1 MSMENTYEKL
11 QKLMNSYVPEFA
23 YRKDGRDPGSVL
35 SDLCAGMIDESAKN
49 YEKVIP
55 KHQIQYLNMFDS
67 MIKEPVSAARGYVQ
81 FEPVS
86 GYTDMVPIPAKTR
99 VMAEGEEGAEYIFE
113 TEHDLVARDTM
124 PELIAVTDR
133 KSDKIV
139 VYPYVHEEHTA
150 FQAFDV
156 EGENQAEHRLYL
168 GFDQLFD
175 HLNRLELYIYAEA
188 FSENDQ
194 QELLECLSGDD
205 ICWSVLDPQTGA
217 HEFSVKEIKDGAI
230 YLCLE
235 DYIPQKVLIGQ
246 KEAYFIT
253 ASCSDNLP
261 KLYMKSLKIGFERKE
276 IIPEA
281 VYINGVSEIAGGIYP
296 FGKPFGLY
304 NEFSFDDREVLA
316 RKGANIKLN
325 FQLSYRLHEEDL
337 ELPEFDT
344 EYKAIMKK
352 PKKPLSMR
360 SAEVM
365 ADYVLWEY
373 LSTTGWKRLFKEEH
387 INALFNGTTE
397 GAVSLEFVCPEDIAE
412 FTEGEGTGRIRARLL
427 RAENIYQIPA
437 VYKCPF
443 ISGIQLSYSYGNS
456 CQAADYAYTKNNFYE
471 KDVTEDFRKG
481 GNVTPFYQTEHSNR
495 AMYLGFSESIEGSPF
510 SLYFDIESQ
519 VERPI
524 KFHVEY
530 LSEKGFTPAK
540 VIDYTGAFTGSGN
553 MLLLI
558 PKDAVKGKLFGY
570 EGYFLRFI
578 NENQENPHFALPL
591 IKGIY
596 PNMARVVNVNTITEE
611 FYLSDLDNAVD
622 IQLNQQNLIDLKVWA
637 AEKDFDSFSWIP
649 WKMAERSYEEGRCYS
664 ADMAEGIIRFRKYA
678 FSEYDLVD
686 DGPQIKV
693 EHANYTGSKANL
705 PAGAIQTLGTS
716 IRYIS
721 SVNNPFP
728 TYGGYDGYTE
738 ETSMDYVAG
747 MLRTRNRAVTNRDFH
762 ELIKQTVYGV
772 RKVKCCNHRDAYG
785 NKAPGN
791 VTIAILTEE
800 YEKGSHV
807 FYEMKRKIADRL
819 TKDSALYPLGRKVS
833 LVQPYF
839 VKLNVRVWLE
849 KESLENA
856 YDLQNRAKEMIEK
869 FIDPLHGGP
878 GYQGWEIGEF
888 PRSSQIIAT
897 LRTGISGCSISKILM
912 TAQIE
917 GKEVPVDES
926 FFEKVQN
933 PLIMA
938 VNGEHIVYIEVS
950 EC

>member
-1 MSMENTYEKL
+1 
-11 QKLMNSYVPEFA
+11 
-23 YRKDGRDPGSVL
+23 
-35 SDLCAGMIDESAKN
+35 
-49 YEKVIP
+49 
-55 KHQIQYLNMFDS
+55 
-67 MIKEPVSAARGYVQ
+67 
-81 FEPVS
+81 
-86 GYTDMVPIPAKTR
+86 
-99 VMAEGEEGAEYIFE
+99 
-113 TEHDLVARDTM
+113 
-124 PELIAVTDR
+124 
-133 KSDKIV
+133 
-139 VYPYVHEEHTA
+139 
-150 FQAFDV
+150 
-156 EGENQAEHRLYL
+156 
-168 GFDQLFD
+168 
-175 HLNRLELYIYAEA
+175 
-188 FSENDQ
+188 
-194 QELLECLSGDD
+194 
-205 ICWSVLDPQTGA
+205 
-217 HEFSVKEIKDGAI
+217 
-230 YLCLE
+230 
-235 DYIPQKVLIGQ
+235 
-246 KEAYFIT
+246 
-253 ASCSDNLP
+253 
-261 KLYMKSLKIGFERKE
+261 
-276 IIPEA
+276 
-281 VYINGVSEIAGGIYP
+281 
-296 FGKPFGLY
+296 
-304 NEFSFDDREVLA
+304 
-316 RKGANIKLN
+316 
-325 FQLSYRLHEEDL
+325 
-337 ELPEFDT
+337 
-344 EYKAIMKK
+344 
-352 PKKPLSMR
+352 
-360 SAEVM
+360 
-365 ADYVLWEY
+365 
-373 LSTTGWKRLFKEEH
+373 
-387 INALFNGTTE
+387 
-397 GAVSLEFVCPEDIAE
+397 
-412 FTEGEGTGRIRARLL
+412 
-427 RAENIYQIPA
+427 
-437 VYKCPF
+437 
-443 ISGIQLSYSYGNS
+443 
-456 CQAADYAYTKNNFYE
+456 
-471 KDVTEDFRKG
+471 
-481 GNVTPFYQTEHSNR
+481 
-495 AMYLGFSESIEGSPF
+495 
-510 SLYFDIESQ
+510 
-519 VERPI
+519 
-524 KFHVEY
+524 
-530 LSEKGFTPAK
+530 
-540 VIDYTGAFTGSGN
+540 
-553 MLLLI
+553 
-558 PKDAVKGKLFGY
+558 
-570 EGYFLRFI
+570 
-578 NENQENPHFALPL
+578 
-591 IKGIY
+591 
-596 PNMARVVNVNTITEE
+596 
-611 FYLSDLDNAVD
+611 
-622 IQLNQQNLIDLKVWA
+622 
-637 AEKDFDSFSWIP
+637 
-649 WKMAERSYEEGRCYS
+649 MAERSYEEGRCYS

-728 TYGGYDGYTE
+728 TYGGFDGYTE

-912 TAQIE
+912 TAEIE